1 MGLDVDIYR
10 IKKGNYSK
18 TQISRIIDEK
28 DYFETIYMRKP
39 DFIWDKLEKKYGDL
53 NNTFQL
59 SKEQMIEI
67 KDMLKPIIENF
78 NSLLEEQDKKISF
91 DIYVY
96 NLRKYVD
103 FYDIINFA
111 LQRDDSLV
119 IDWIY

>member
-1 MGLDVDIYR
+1 MGLDVDVYR
-10 IKKGNYSK
+10 IKKGDYSK
-18 TQISRIIDEK
+18 TQITKIIDEK

-39 DFIWDKLEKKYGDL
+39 DFIWDKLEKKYGYLD
-53 NNTFQL
+53 NTFQL

-78 NSLLEEQDKKISF
+78 NSLLEEQDKKIDF
-91 DIYVY
+91 DTYVD

-111 LQRDDSLV
+111 LQRDDSLI
-119 IDWIY
+119 IDWVY